1 MRKKIAIACLF
12 ILLISVTLLSF
23 QKTSIA
29 ALDIETI
36 TGDRIT
42 TQDLLGKVFLINF
55 WATDCPGCIN
65 EMPGLIETYNKYK
78 KQNFEVIAVS
88 MFYDPPSHVIS
99 FAKKNNLPFPVALDV
114 DKKII
119 SQFNNIKL
127 TPTSILIDHKGKI
140 INTIIGEIN
149 FLEFNQLLE
158 KVLSKSISHS

>member
-78 KQNFEVIAVS
+78 KQ
-88 MFYDPPSHVIS
+88 
-99 FAKKNNLPFPVALDV
+99 
-114 DKKII
+114 
-119 SQFNNIKL
+119 
-127 TPTSILIDHKGKI
+127 
-140 INTIIGEIN
+140 
-149 FLEFNQLLE
+149 
-158 KVLSKSISHS
+158 